1 MILYLSLSDLFHLIS
16 SSTHVLQMAL
26 FHSFLWLGSIPLCVC
41 VCVCVCVYHTLF
53 IHSSA
58 DGHLICFHV
67 LAIVNSA
74 CVNIVVHVSFLI
86 RVFSEYSL
94 GVGLLDH
101 TVTLFS
107 VF

>member
-1 MILYLSLSDLFHLIS
+1 M
-16 SSTHVLQMAL
+16 
-26 FHSFLWLGSIPLCVC
+26 CVC
-41 VCVCVCVYHTLF
+41 VCVCVWCVYHTLF
-53 IHSSA
+53 IHLSA
-58 DGHLICFHV
+58 DGHLVCFHV

-74 CVNIVVHVSFLI
+74 CVNIVVHISFLI